1 MKTTVIGAYPKIS
14 DEHQDLRRAL
24 HRHDRGELDAEGL
37 SGVLD
42 ESTRWAI
49 GELDWVG
56 VDVVNDSVSTTTT
69 RISGSRSSPDR
80 SRPTERRS
88 YGTSNS
94 RAGSLAAS

>member
-56 VDVVNDSVSTTTT
+56 VDPSIV
-69 RISGSRSSPDR
+69 
-80 SRPTERRS
+80 
-88 YGTSNS
+88 
-94 RAGSLAAS
+94 